1 MALSRQL
8 LLIGKR
14 NYDFGVLVF
23 GKVHIHKPPNTIG
36 ASLHAI
42 QGPVLVIALEEEE
55 QILCR
60 EDGVDLATNSMHRVK
75 GDKSRWQPFLYR
87 D

>member
-23 GKVHIHKPPNTIG
+23 GKAHVHEPPNTIG

-42 QGPVLVIALEEEE
+42 QGPVLVIALEE
-55 QILCR
+55 
-60 EDGVDLATNSMHRVK
+60 
-75 GDKSRWQPFLYR
+75 KSRFCAGRMWSIWPPTPCTE
-87 D
+87 